1 MRYAFIFFFSFL
13 LLNKGISQ
21 VSNTKYQK
29 TDNFI
34 FEIGP
39 LEKSNVATIADTI
52 TSSFSDKEIKARS
65 IYTWIA
71 NNIEMDPKAIRS
83 GDNKN
88 TEPENVIKL
97 RKTTPLGFALLF
109 QEMCSQAD
117 IRCLVVDGYTKYN
130 AEQIN
135 EMPDAINFSW
145 NVVQLGTSP
154 NAWFYVDVA
163 KASGYLD
170 TKQTRFTHKFSGDY
184 FFANKNVFN
193 LDHFPDNI
201 LWQLNEGPKSTKDF
215 YSLPLIHE
223 GTYQLGI
230 TKPNPMNGFIKTK
243 PTTSNL
249 FSFKVNDVQNITNI
263 SIVIGEGAKQQK
275 PERVNFTTKGNE
287 IFFSYIFKKEDTYPM
302 KIMVDGKDVITYLVE
317 SSE

>member
-1 MRYAFIFFFSFL
+1 MRYSFIFLLSFL
-13 LLNKGISQ
+13 FWNKGISQ
-21 VSNTKYQK
+21 VTDNKYQK

-39 LEKSNVATIADTI
+39 LEKSNVATIADSI
-52 TSSFSDKEIKARS
+52 TSPFADKENKARA

-71 NNIEMDPKAIRS
+71 NHIELDSKAIRS

-97 RKTTPLGFALLF
+97 RKSTPLGFAMLF

-117 IRCLVVDGYTKYN
+117 IRCLVVDGYVKYN

-135 EMPDAINFSW
+135 EIPDAINASW
-145 NVVQLGTSP
+145 NVIQLGTSP
-154 NAWFYVDVA
+154 NAWYYVDAA

-170 TKQTRFTHKFSGDY
+170 TKQTRFTRKFSGEY
-184 FFANKNVFN
+184 FFANKNIFN
-193 LDHFPDNI
+193 LDHFPDNQA
-201 LWQLNEGPKSTKDF
+201 WMMGEGSKSIKDF

-223 GTYQLGI
+223 GAYQLSLS
-230 TKPNPMNGFIKTK
+230 KPNPLTGFIKTK
-243 PTTSNL
+243 PTAANL
-249 FSFKVNDVQNITNI
+249 FSFKANNVQSIGNI
-263 SIVIGEGAKQQK
+263 SIVIGEGTKEQK

-287 IFFSYIFKKEDTYPM
+287 IFFSCVFKKEDTYPVR
-302 KIMVDGKDVITYLVE
+302 IIVDGKVVMTYLVE

>member
-1 MRYAFIFFFSFL
+1 MRYSFIFFISFL
-13 LLNKGISQ
+13 FWNKGISQ
-21 VSNTKYQK
+21 VSNNKYQK

-52 TSSFSDKEIKARS
+52 TSPFTDKENKARA

-97 RKTTPLGFALLF
+97 RKTTPLGFAMLF
-109 QEMCSQAD
+109 QEMCSQSD

-135 EMPDAINFSW
+135 EMPDATNFSW

-193 LDHFPDNI
+193 LDHFPDNQAW
-201 LWQLNEGPKSTKDF
+201 LLGEGSKSLKEF
-215 YSLPLIHE
+215 YSLTLINE
-223 GTYQLGI
+223 GAYQLGV
-230 TKPNPMNGFIKTK
+230 TKPNPVNGFIKTK
-243 PTTSNL
+243 TTTSNL
-249 FSFKVNDVQNITNI
+249 FSFKANDVQSISNI
-263 SIVIGEGAKQQK
+263 SIIIGEGTKQQK
-275 PERVNFTTKGNE
+275 PERVNFTIKGNE
-287 IFFSYIFKKEDTYPM
+287 IFFSYIFKKEDTYPVR
-302 KIMVDGKDVITYLVE
+302 IIADGKDVMTYMVE